1 MLIGELFFAAVLQ
14 ATTMRKFLSK
24 RGLQKIAS
32 LFRFLPVK
40 RVFIIS
46 EPVLRETNQVPVT
59 QNGSQENPQ
68 MACADVTKQENLQS
82 PNPMAKKQNSGLDR
96 ILSRR
101 KPHIHRKK
109 AL

>member
-1 MLIGELFFAAVLQ
+1 
-14 ATTMRKFLSK
+14 MRKFLSK

-32 LFRFLPVK
+32 LFRFLLVK
-40 RVFIIS
+40 RVLINS
-46 EPVLRETNQVPVT
+46 ELVLRETNQVLAT

-68 MACADVTKQENLQS
+68 MAWADVTKPENCQP